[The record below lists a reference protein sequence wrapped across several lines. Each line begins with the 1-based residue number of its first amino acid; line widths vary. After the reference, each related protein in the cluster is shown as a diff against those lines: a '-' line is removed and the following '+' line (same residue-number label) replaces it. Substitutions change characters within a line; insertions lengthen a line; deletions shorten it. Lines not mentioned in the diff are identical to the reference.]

1 MKINRPFYIVSFLGF
16 IGLNLLSAQI
26 NHSEKT
32 TTHFT
37 NPIIWADAPDL
48 SITRNGD
55 DFYLI
60 STTMHLMPG
69 APVMH
74 SKDLVHWEM
83 SSYVFDTLNDNSK
96 YDLING
102 TVYGRGQWASS
113 IRDRKSVV

>member
-1 MKINRPFYIVSFLGF
+1 LKTNQSFYITLFLGF
-16 IGLNLLSAQI
+16 IGLNPLSAQI
-26 NHSEKT
+26 NPSLEQQKT
-32 TTHFT
+32 AFT

-74 SKDLVHWEM
+74 SRDLVHWECRAT
-83 SSYVFDTLNDNSK
+83 F
-96 YDLING
+96 LI
-102 TVYGRGQWASS
+102 R
-113 IRDRKSVV
+113 